1 MSAGVNITLPASGYR
16 NLHLSAAPVIVS
28 SLVSRRRRQLEP
40 PESLAASR
48 IASHSPSHASSP
60 FTPGS
65 RARSS
70 HSVPPEKKFELLLS
84 VKSRMFK
91 SRDSVLL
98 LTAVAS
104 FWKADFLFFFFPLC
118 CHVNLRRQREKSKS
132 ISVKITPSG
141 GIILL
146 ISLCK

>member
-1 MSAGVNITLPASGYR
+1 MSAGVNNTLPASGYR

-60 FTPGS
+60 FAPGS

-98 LTAVAS
+98 LTALAS
-104 FWKADFLFFFFPLC
+104 FWKADFLFFFFP
-118 CHVNLRRQREKSKS
+118 S
-132 ISVKITPSG
+132 
-141 GIILL
+141 LL
-146 ISLCK
+146 SCKFTQAA

>member
-16 NLHLSAAPVIVS
+16 NLHLSAASVIVS

-65 RARSS
+65 RASQ
-70 HSVPPEKKFELLLS
+70 FT
-84 VKSRMFK
+84 FC
-91 SRDSVLL
+91 
-98 LTAVAS
+98 AS
-104 FWKADFLFFFFPLC
+104 
-118 CHVNLRRQREKSKS
+118 REKVRAPSERQ
-132 ISVKITPSG
+132 ITNV
-141 GIILL
+141 
-146 ISLCK
+146 